1 MVPLSEEEFE
11 NIKGVIRKS
20 NDRKQ
25 NDQMKKDK
33 QRSTKKTTQKTKDLA
48 TCIPQKPGVNPGAA
62 EG

>member
-1 MVPLSEEEFE
+1 
-11 NIKGVIRKS
+11 
-20 NDRKQ
+20 
-25 NDQMKKDK
+25 MKKDK